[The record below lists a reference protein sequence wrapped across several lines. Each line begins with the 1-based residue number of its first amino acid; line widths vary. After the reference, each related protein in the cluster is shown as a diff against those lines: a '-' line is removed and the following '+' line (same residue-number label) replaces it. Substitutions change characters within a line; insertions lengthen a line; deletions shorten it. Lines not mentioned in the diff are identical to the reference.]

1 MVSHLGHHDAVK
13 KANPES
19 TQKFR
24 LSNPGL
30 MDLKYINWI
39 FLNSYSLLKSQN
51 GIGHGL
57 YEKILTVV
65 KYSWS
70 NDHFHAH

>member
-1 MVSHLGHHDAVK
+1 MVSHLGHHDAAK

-30 MDLKYINWI
+30 MDLKY
-39 FLNSYSLLKSQN
+39 LNKTLLKFVF
-51 GIGHGL
+51 I
-57 YEKILTVV
+57 I
-65 KYSWS
+65 
-70 NDHFHAH
+70 